1 MMSISKNLI
10 RTSLVA
16 AALAIGL
23 SACGTSHLSRID
35 SNGQSS
41 DPVWPE
47 IRPGGWMQ
55 SGTFPN
61 LQNLRHVYAGM
72 TKDQLMASLGHPHF
86 REGKFGVREWDYIF
100 NFRTGGP
107 NGEYVTCQYKVLFDK
122 DYLAQSFHWRDNK
135 CAQYLDDAKPVT
147 KTVTTVVEKPA
158 PETRKVNLSADA
170 LFAFGRSGAGDIVD
184 SGRSEIAALAA
195 SIRDSKAASVT
206 VIGHTDEIGSAES
219 NQRLSEA
226 RANGVRQLLIE
237 NGVDGS
243 IIRAVGA
250 GESQPVKSCD
260 SNAPRA
266 QYIACLLPNRR
277 VEIEMSGVR

>member
-1 MMSISKNLI
+1 MMNISKNLI

-35 SNGQSS
+35 ADGQSN
-41 DPVWPE
+41 DLVWPE

-100 NFRTGGP
+100 NFRTGDP

-135 CAQYLDDAKPVT
+135 CAPYLAEAKPAVQ
-147 KTVTTVVEKPA
+147 TVTQTLVQPA
-158 PETRKVNLSADA
+158 PDVRKVNLSADA
-170 LFAFGRSGAGDIVD
+170 LFAFGRSGQGDIVD
-184 SGRSEIAALAA
+184 GGRAEIAALAA
-195 SIRDSKAASVT
+195 QIRDAKASSVV
-206 VIGHTDEIGSAES
+206 VIGHTDEIGSTES

-226 RANGVRQLLIE
+226 RANSVRQLLID

-260 SNAPRA
+260 SGAPRA
-266 QYIACLLPNRR
+266 QYVACLLPNRR
-277 VEIEMSGVR
+277 VEIEIAGVR